1 MTRLVRWLVAAL
13 VGLSVLT
20 SAGPILAAL
29 AHALAPLV
37 IALGCMALVLR
48 LAWYFTHRY

>member
-1 MTRLVRWLVAAL
+1 MSKSPTFLVVAV